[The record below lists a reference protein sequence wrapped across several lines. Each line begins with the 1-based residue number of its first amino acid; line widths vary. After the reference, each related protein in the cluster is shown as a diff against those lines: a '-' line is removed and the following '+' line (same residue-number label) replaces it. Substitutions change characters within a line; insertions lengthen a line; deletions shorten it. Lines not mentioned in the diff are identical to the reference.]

1 MHISVI
7 DDEINLADKILKKLK
22 NNGYAADA
30 FYGYED
36 FMKKGNAESGLYII
50 DVTLWDGTGFD
61 IIKWLRKEKKSVAP
75 IIIISGHGDTQ
86 NVVYGLNIGADDY
99 LTKPIMPEELLAR
112 VRAMLRRHTPFK
124 DEPVMKYK
132 TIVFNPLTKEVTV
145 WKRSIDITKTE
156 RLLLDIFLMNRNKV
170 IPREKIIAN
179 VWWVHKLDTITNN
192 TMNVTIFNLRKKL
205 GRSFSPRPLYKQG
218 YILD

>member
-61 IIKWLRKEKKSVAP
+61 IIKW
-75 IIIISGHGDTQ
+75 
-86 NVVYGLNIGADDY
+86 
-99 LTKPIMPEELLAR
+99 
-112 VRAMLRRHTPFK
+112 
-124 DEPVMKYK
+124 
-132 TIVFNPLTKEVTV
+132 
-145 WKRSIDITKTE
+145 
-156 RLLLDIFLMNRNKV
+156 
-170 IPREKIIAN
+170 
-179 VWWVHKLDTITNN
+179 
-192 TMNVTIFNLRKKL
+192 
-205 GRSFSPRPLYKQG
+205 
-218 YILD
+218 